1 MFGVYK
7 SLRFFAILDHYLSV
21 LPITDANIKIFK
33 YNKSPSKQYQF
44 TPVYQK
50 LSYLHFF
57 CGPVIAGDKQNCI
70 FCQFWPFCDLVCP
83 VLSAKTSQEEKNP
96 CQNIKLHVC
105 TKNHDL

>member
-7 SLRFFAILDHYLSV
+7 SLRFFATLDHYLSL

-57 CGPVIAGDKQNCI
+57 FFFFCWPVIAGDKENCI
-70 FCQFWPFCDLVCP
+70 FCQLWPFFDLVCP
-83 VLSAKTSQEEKNP
+83 VLSAKTSQEEKKP
-96 CQNIKLHVC
+96 MPKYHITCV
-105 TKNHDL
+105 

>member
-7 SLRFFAILDHYLSV
+7 SLRFFAILDHYLSL

-57 CGPVIAGDKQNCI
+57 VGQLLLGTNRIVFFVNFGPFLTLCA
-70 FCQFWPFCDLVCP
+70 LY
-83 VLSAKTSQEEKNP
+83 
-96 CQNIKLHVC
+96 
-105 TKNHDL
+105 